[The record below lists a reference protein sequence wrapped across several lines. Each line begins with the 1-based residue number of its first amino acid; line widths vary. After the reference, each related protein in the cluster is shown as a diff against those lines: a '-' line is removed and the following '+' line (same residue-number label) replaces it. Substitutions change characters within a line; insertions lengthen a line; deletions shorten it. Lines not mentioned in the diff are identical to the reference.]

1 MKIEDFKPTLQDIIE
16 NKSQEEAFIAIARI
30 DNIYAGRDRVSF
42 VQQKTLT
49 DFGYT
54 GNILYAHN
62 FYTVDDAVDFMKTRL
77 KTAISKRNKL
87 VTAFSIIELK
97 VNIVGILE

>member
-1 MKIEDFKPTLQDIIE
+1 MKIKDFTPTLLDIIE

-42 VQQKTLT
+42 VQRKNLT

-54 GNILYAHN
+54 ANVWYAHN
-62 FYTVDDAVDFMKTRL
+62 FYTVEDAHYFMRTRL
-77 KTAISKRNKL
+77 KTAIAKRNKL
-87 VTAFSIIELK
+87 VTAFCVVELK
-97 VNIVGILE
+97 VSPVEIK